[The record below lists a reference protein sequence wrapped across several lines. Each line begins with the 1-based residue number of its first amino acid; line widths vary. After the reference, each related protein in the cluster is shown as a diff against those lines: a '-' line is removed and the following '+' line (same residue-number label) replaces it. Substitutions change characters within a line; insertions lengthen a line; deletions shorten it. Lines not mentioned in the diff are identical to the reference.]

1 MSVSCPLFP
10 ASCPRSLGV
19 SRHLSIC
26 IRLTST
32 SQTFLA
38 MLKTLQLECAW
49 SLSLPML
56 TPDFRSCR
64 STMGHCV
71 GGRLPTQLNR
81 PCFFSGQ
88 PTSNLLVSFGDFFYH
103 QQQGSGTIN
112 IVLLQVVSLMLHKQE
127 EPHAWYD
134 GR

>member
-88 PTSNLLVSFGDFFYH
+88 PTSNLVSFGDFFYH